1 MSPEKMAA
9 MLPRRQFV
17 KSPIIHWKRHNTY
30 YVVLGIIWNETAYN
44 DKNQHLH
51 M

>member
-1 MSPEKMAA
+1 MAA
-9 MLPRRQFV
+9 IFPRRECV
-17 KSPIIHWKRHNTY
+17 KSPNITWERHNTY
-30 YVVLGIIWNETAYN
+30 YVVLGIIWNETANN